1 MLRFAEAIFVLQLF
15 ARLRIKLAQSLYT
28 KQNRCAACT
37 EVTEGTAVLS
47 ALRLALAAP
56 NYAIIQTLAVI
67 A

>member
-1 MLRFAEAIFVLQLF
+1 MNKVRGLH
-15 ARLRIKLAQSLYT
+15 S
-28 KQNRCAACT
+28 
-37 EVTEGTAVLS
+37 VTEGTAVLS